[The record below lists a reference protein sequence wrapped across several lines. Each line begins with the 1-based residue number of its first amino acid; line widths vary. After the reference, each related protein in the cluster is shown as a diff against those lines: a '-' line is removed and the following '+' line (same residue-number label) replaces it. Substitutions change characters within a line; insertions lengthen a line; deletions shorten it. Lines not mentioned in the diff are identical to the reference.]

1 MSKVILYIAVSI
13 DGYIADDRGAV
24 DWISEQDENAKMEDT
39 FTPFFS
45 GVDTVIMGRKT
56 YNQIVTELSPGQWPY
71 EGATTYVLTR
81 HGETGNAEN
90 IRFKNMDVCRLIE
103 ALKQESEGKDIWICG
118 GAKVARQLI
127 SSNMID
133 TYHLAVIPVLLGNGI
148 RLFGTTDQKIKL
160 EMVGTKEYNGII
172 EMVYSRR
179 NI

>member
-71 EGATTYVLTR
+71 ELS
-81 HGETGNAEN
+81 
-90 IRFKNMDVCRLIE
+90 LIH
-103 ALKQESEGKDIWICG
+103 I
-118 GAKVARQLI
+118 
-127 SSNMID
+127 
-133 TYHLAVIPVLLGNGI
+133 
-148 RLFGTTDQKIKL
+148 
-160 EMVGTKEYNGII
+160 
-172 EMVYSRR
+172 
-179 NI
+179 